1 MANEVVTNLIATDAG
16 LQDAVARAN
25 ASTQQYAEESAEHLR
40 QLDEA
45 FKGLGL
51 SAGDSASEV
60 SEGMESA
67 GNRIKQFA
75 ETAERAGGHTH
86 GLYRAE
92 LAMAHGTELLGRAIG
107 SQNAE
112 LGGTIS
118 SFGGT
123 IQVVGIATHSFHGLK
138 QVIDAT
144 RNSQILLNLVSGP
157 VGWVALAGA
166 AVGAALAWHHYA
178 TEAAEAAEKQKLLNT
193 AAEQGRA
200 INEQIRNAEEATGN
214 KALDAEVEAKNYAAD
229 KVKAHEAEIAKL
241 KEEKGHLEELKMEY
255 ENLHF
260 WQERLLQI
268 TKSLK
273 EVREEDRKAKQVA
286 GLINRA
292 QEAVDTHGMSQVE
305 RDRREAKEAG
315 ASPEQLQKL
324 DELAATHAQ
333 QEADDKAAK
342 SKEEYTKTV
351 ARLME
356 RLKEETIAVQQGGQA
371 KEEAA
376 IRAMH
381 LSAADEAAALAA
393 ARGLEAAKERKKAD
407 EEAARAAEQHNQ
419 SVTRMAASLAEKM
432 TTPLERYQQ
441 QWKAIDEAVALHQQ
455 NVMQGID
462 AETAARARQ
471 AAEMEYEQAIHGG
484 KTAGH
489 AQVEDV
495 AGSYNRIAAATASNV
510 NPQKEIAEHTKA
522 TARHAERME
531 HHLEKIANRG
541 AQPHSEH
548 RHPKH
553 GMES

>member
-1 MANEVVTNLIATDAG
+1 
-16 LQDAVARAN
+16 
-25 ASTQQYAEESAEHLR
+25 
-40 QLDEA
+40 
-45 FKGLGL
+45 
-51 SAGDSASEV
+51 
-60 SEGMESA
+60 
-67 GNRIKQFA
+67 
-75 ETAERAGGHTH
+75 
-86 GLYRAE
+86 
-92 LAMAHGTELLGRAIG
+92 
-107 SQNAE
+107 
-112 LGGTIS
+112 
-118 SFGGT
+118 
-123 IQVVGIATHSFHGLK
+123 
-138 QVIDAT
+138 
-144 RNSQILLNLVSGP
+144 
-157 VGWVALAGA
+157 
-166 AVGAALAWHHYA
+166 
-178 TEAAEAAEKQKLLNT
+178 
-193 AAEQGRA
+193 
-200 INEQIRNAEEATGN
+200 
-214 KALDAEVEAKNYAAD
+214 
-229 KVKAHEAEIAKL
+229 
-241 KEEKGHLEELKMEY
+241 
-255 ENLHF
+255 
-260 WQERLLQI
+260 
-268 TKSLK
+268 
-273 EVREEDRKAKQVA
+273 
-286 GLINRA
+286 
-292 QEAVDTHGMSQVE
+292 MSQVE

-495 AGSYNRIAAATASNV
+495 AGAYNRIAAATASNV